1 MLIPFRRSRRG
12 PASLG
17 REMTRAAT
25 WSSFGAIALRLASFS
40 VGIVA
45 ARLIAPNQFGV
56 FAVALTVQAIII
68 SGSDLGVSSYVVR
81 YDGDPAKIAPT
92 VNTLAWLSS
101 AALAL
106 FMALGAPWL
115 STELGSHAATRPV
128 QILSLTVLL
137 AGVSSLPSAVLTR
150 EFRQD
155 KRFVADLANF
165 VFSTGILL
173 ALATT
178 GIGAL
183 ALAWSRVAG
192 QGISTLILFKLSR
205 CRYMPGFDRTVAR
218 SVLRFGLPLVGAAFL
233 GFLIGNVDYIVVGRV
248 LGAKKLGLYYLAY
261 NAGSWPYVI
270 LSPITAAVAVAA
282 FSRVRHDRAKIKE
295 RVGTSMA
302 ALLALG
308 MPGTA
313 MIVALAGP
321 LIHVFYGARWSGAA
335 GALVLTA
342 IYGGLRIP
350 ADLLTNIVVAE
361 GRTRAMFLVQVAYL
375 AALTPVTIVCV
386 HVWGIVGAGY
396 AHVIAI
402 VATLIP
408 GLVLTL
414 ARRTGFG
421 FRALLATAVRPVGAS
436 AIAGVAAYLV
446 ASQLHSALPAL
457 LAGGTAGMVV
467 YLALIATWGRGV
479 AMAAKRVWSGNEHRE
494 PVASERVEL
503 VAAHGGASA

>member
-1 MLIPFRRSRRG
+1 MRLFRRSSRA

-25 WSSFGAIALRLASFS
+25 WSSFGAIALRLANFS

-45 ARLIAPNQFGV
+45 ARLIAPSQFGV

-68 SGSDLGVSSYVVR
+68 NGSDLGVSSYIVR
-81 YDGDPAKIAPT
+81 HDGDVAAIGPT
-92 VNTLAWLSS
+92 VTTLAFAS
-101 AALAL
+101 AAVLAL

-115 STELGSHAATRPV
+115 STELGSHAAMGAV
-128 QILSLTVLL
+128 QVLSLTVLL
-137 AGVSSLPSAVLTR
+137 AGVSSVPGAVLTR

-155 KRFVADLANF
+155 KRFLADLANL

-178 GIGAL
+178 GVGAL

-192 QGISTLILFKLSR
+192 QGISTLILFGLSPA
-205 CRYMPGFDRTVAR
+205 RYLPGFKRVVAR
-218 SVLRFGLPLVGAAFL
+218 SVLSFGLPLVGAAFL

-248 LGAKKLGLYYLAY
+248 LGARPLGLYYLAY

-282 FSRVRHDRAKIKE
+282 FSRVRHDRAQLKE
-295 RVGTSMA
+295 RIGTSMA

-313 MIVALAGP
+313 LIVALAGP
-321 LIHVFYGARWSGAA
+321 LIQVFYGSRWSPAA
-335 GALVLTA
+335 PALVLTA
-342 IYGGLRIP
+342 VYGGLRIP

-361 GRTRAMFLVQVAYL
+361 GRTRAMLLTQILYL
-375 AALTPVTIVCV
+375 AVLAPVTIVCV
-386 HVWGIVGAGY
+386 HAWGIVGAGY

-402 VATLIP
+402 TGALLP

-421 FRALLATAVRPVGAS
+421 LRGLLATAARPVGAS
-436 AIAGVAAYLV
+436 LAAGIVAHLVAA
-446 ASQLHSALPAL
+446 QIHSAWAAL
-457 LAGGTAGMVV
+457 LAGGTAGLLL
-467 YLALIATWGRGV
+467 YLALIASWGRGL
-479 AMAAKRVWSGNEHRE
+479 AAATKRVWSGNEHRE
-494 PVASERVEL
+494 APVPERVEL
-503 VAAHGGASA
+503 VAAHGGANA